1 MAIDE
6 YAYDGEVLS
15 TTTLFHGEINSWKPK
30 WIINYFHKNCMNWIL
45 TFNNT
50 YMTPPD
56 VYIFAMKASDD
67 DSKLNLSCLATGFY
81 PREVEMNLRLD
92 RNILEDQTS
101 SGLRP
106 NDDETFQLRT
116 SVKINRDPKGSYDCF
131 VIHSSLTKTVSAEW
145 GSPDIRVFAKD
156 APDDQHKQVL
166 TCLVTVI
173 YPRDTEMNIRLN
185 KTVLKDQ
192 TSSEI
197 RPNADGSFQL
207 SISVEIDKNHK
218 GLYDCLVFHSSLTEP
233 VSVKWDGEYFDN
245 KTESQSLV
253 IVGVAAAAVVAGL
266 VLLFWFCLKFQ
277 KVSSNS
283 TCWFKRDFKMY
294 ETGMGRVT
302 VYTI

>member
-1 MAIDE
+1 MFWGI
-6 YAYDGEVLS
+6 V
-15 TTTLFHGEINSWKPK
+15 LFHFLQVSP
-30 WIINYFHKNCMNWIL
+30 
-45 TFNNT
+45 
-50 YMTPPD
+50 
-56 VYIFAMKASDD
+56 
-67 DSKLNLSCLATGFY
+67 
-81 PREVEMNLRLD
+81 
-92 RNILEDQTS
+92 
-101 SGLRP
+101 
-106 NDDETFQLRT
+106 
-116 SVKINRDPKGSYDCF
+116 
-131 VIHSSLTKTVSAEW
+131 HSNAKQ

-277 KVSSNS
+277 KALIHNAVASLTSVPNPDS
-283 TCWFKRDFKMY
+283 EQATDSLLNY
-294 ETGMGRVT
+294 QSGVTLLTG
-302 VYTI
+302 I